1 MPLKRMLL
9 NLLLIAALM
18 PGTVCWSQGMTESH
32 RDGKLLRLEELAYPD
47 VQNLDRQKT
56 IFFLRFSIMEE
67 HGPHLPIGTDW
78 FHDIAFEDGLIG
90 HIRTAHPDYTIVL
103 VAPMPLGEAGA
114 NDIAGQF
121 EHPGSFTVRFKTL
134 RAVAL
139 DMGAT
144 IARKGFKNIFVVAG
158 HGMPLYNEAINE
170 ASDFVS
176 EHYHVRMVN
185 LSSLVE
191 GARDF
196 YLENGQVKERDENT
210 PAFDDLV
217 YKKRFGTLDPGYYDA
232 HAGINETSMILY
244 CRPDLVK
251 PSYKNLPIFK
261 VKQMSE
267 AQERRDWQGYWG
279 APSLATAGFG
289 KELIDVE
296 LQEYVRF
303 AEMAIRGE
311 DLSHLPRWPL
321 PKELNEETTKK
332 ERELYKSQEQE
343 FDNWLAAHHLEEK

>member
-1 MPLKRMLL
+1 LERILL
-9 NLLLIAALM
+9 NLLLVSALV
-18 PGTVCWSQGMTESH
+18 PASGCWSQGTTEPH
-32 RDGKLLRLEELAYPD
+32 REGRLLKLEELAFPD
-47 VQNLDRQKT
+47 VQNLDRNRT
-56 IFFLRFSIMEE
+56 IFLLRFSIMEE
-67 HGPHLPIGTDW
+67 HGSHLPIGTDW
-78 FHDIAFEDGLIG
+78 FHDIAFQDGLIAQL
-90 HIRTAHPDYTIVL
+90 RAAHPDYNVVL

-144 IARKGFKNIFVVAG
+144 IARKGFKYIFVVAG
-158 HGMPLYNEAINE
+158 HGMPLYSEAINE

-176 EHYHVRMVN
+176 EHYHVQMVD

-191 GARDF
+191 GERD
-196 YLENGQVKERDENT
+196 YYVENGQVEERDDNT
-210 PAFDDLV
+210 PAFDDLG
-217 YKKRFGTLDPGYYDA
+217 YKKRFGVVNPGYIDA

-251 PSYKNLPIFK
+251 PSYKDLPIFK
-261 VKQMSE
+261 VKEMRE
-267 AQERRDWQGYWG
+267 AQARPDWQGYWG

-296 LQEYVRF
+296 LQQYVRF
-303 AEMAIRGE
+303 AEMALRGE
-311 DLSHLPRWPL
+311 DLSKLPRWPL
-321 PKELNEETTKK
+321 PKELNNEITKK
-332 ERELYKSQEQE
+332 ERELYDSQERE
-343 FDNWLAAHHLEEK
+343 FDAWLAAHRLN